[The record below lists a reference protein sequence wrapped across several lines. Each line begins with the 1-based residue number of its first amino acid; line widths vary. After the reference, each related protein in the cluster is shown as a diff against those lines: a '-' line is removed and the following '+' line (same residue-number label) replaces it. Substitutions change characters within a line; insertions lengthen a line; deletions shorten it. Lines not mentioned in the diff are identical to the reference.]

1 MEMCVCVNMEA
12 LGSVQHAGGAAQ
24 YIRTTFSL
32 CATITF
38 SVKLASG

>member
-24 YIRTTFSL
+24 ARSILEPHFPS
-32 CATITF
+32 AQP
-38 SVKLASG
+38 

>member
-24 YIRTTFSL
+24 TRTILEPHFPS
-32 CATITF
+32 AQP
-38 SVKLASG
+38 